1 MAGTFGALGCYS
13 FYPTKNLGALGDAGA
28 VVTTDAA
35 IGARVRSLRTYGWER
50 KYQCGI
56 AGGRNSRMDEL
67 QAAVL
72 RVQLPHLD
80 AWNRRRREVAQ
91 FYAGAIAHPAI
102 TLPPV
107 ADGDADVVHLYAVR
121 AARRDALRTHLAA
134 SGVATDVHYPV
145 ADHLQPA
152 WTGAPPAGEPPAHRA
167 RLRRSPLAALLP

>member
-1 MAGTFGALGCYS
+1 
-13 FYPTKNLGALGDAGA
+13 
-28 VVTTDAA
+28 
-35 IGARVRSLRTYGWER
+35 
-50 KYQCGI
+50 
-56 AGGRNSRMDEL
+56 MDEL

-107 ADGDADVVHLYAVR
+107 ADGDADVVHLYVVR

-134 SGVATDVHYPV
+134 SGIATEVHYPV

-152 WTGAPPAGEPPAHRA
+152 WTGAPPAGGLVRTERA
-167 RLRRSPLAALLP
+167 CAEVLSLPCYPELADAEAAAVARACNQWQPDTRS